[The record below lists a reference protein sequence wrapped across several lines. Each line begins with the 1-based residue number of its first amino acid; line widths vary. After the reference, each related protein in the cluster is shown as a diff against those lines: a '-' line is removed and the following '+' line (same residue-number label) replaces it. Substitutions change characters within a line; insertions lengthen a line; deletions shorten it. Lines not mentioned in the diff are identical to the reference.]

1 MLGGREFRSLEHLNE
16 VTAWWLENVGLL
28 QSQRNGWQQA
38 EKVLALLA
46 AYRPSDF
53 QAALERAVRYGAFSL
68 GAVQRILAVQAQPKS
83 CLEPLAEQAIEQLPD
98 ALRTPATP
106 PRPPADYQPFLFPE
120 IDNHDEPSQA
130 SPPAERQATEDGRVL
145 NAGELGAD
153 GPNAEDAEAEDA
165 DGQPA

>member
-1 MLGGREFRSLEHLNE
+1 LLGGREFRSLEHLNE

-46 AYRPSDF
+46 TYRPSDF

-83 CLEPLAEQAIEQLPD
+83 CLEPLAEQATEQLPD

-106 PRPPADYQPFLFPE
+106 PRPPADHQPLLFAE
-120 IDNHDEPSQA
+120 KA
-130 SPPAERQATEDGRVL
+130 SPI
-145 NAGELGAD
+145 
-153 GPNAEDAEAEDA
+153 
-165 DGQPA
+165 

>member
-1 MLGGREFRSLEHLNE
+1 LD
-16 VTAWWLENVGLL
+16 GLL

-46 AYRPSDF
+46 TYRPSDF

-68 GAVQRILAVQAQPKS
+68 SAVQRILAVQAQPKS
-83 CLEPLAEQAIEQLPD
+83 CLEQLAEQATEQLPD

-106 PRPPADYQPFLFPE
+106 PRPPADYQPLLFPE

-130 SPPAERQATEDGRVL
+130 SPPAERQAAEDDRVP
-145 NAGELGAD
+145 NADEPNAD
-153 GPNAEDAEAEDA
+153 EPNVEGPGAEDAEAEDA